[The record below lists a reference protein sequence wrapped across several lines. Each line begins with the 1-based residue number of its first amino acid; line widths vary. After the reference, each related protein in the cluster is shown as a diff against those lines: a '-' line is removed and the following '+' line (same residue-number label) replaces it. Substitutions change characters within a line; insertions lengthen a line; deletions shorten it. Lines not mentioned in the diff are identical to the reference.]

1 MIKLKTNT
9 ISFIL
14 NIAFLLTFTINYA
27 QQSMDKPS
35 YFFTNKGE
43 LITQKEFADKA
54 TSFGYDYKYK
64 EVDTAFVGHLIL
76 KREKGTLNDK
86 ELKEVRKYLKKL
98 TGKTIN
104 KQSTVVINYF
114 VAPENGDKSCAQSY
128 INDSDFAKR
137 LQQLDLTEQFFIAEK
152 DYDLNKSNVYQES
165 SNFLKRFLFE
175 NARTC
180 GNYMILRPDGSF
192 YSKYGEYEQD
202 KIISLID
209 VTWDPATK

>member
-1 MIKLKTNT
+1 MIKLKINT

-14 NIAFLLTFTINYA
+14 NIAFLLTFTVNYA
-27 QQSMDKPS
+27 QQSVEKPS
-35 YFFTNKGE
+35 YFYAHKGE
-43 LITQKEFADKA
+43 SITQKEFADKA

-76 KREKGTLNDK
+76 KREKGTLTDK

-114 VAPENGDKSCAQSY
+114 VAPKNGDKSCAQSY

-152 DYDLNKSNVYQES
+152 GYDLNKSHVYQES

-209 VTWDPATK
+209 VTWDPANK